1 MTVWKPAMKELEP
14 AQLGEGMVL
23 VLQCRLDPVFRAQVA
38 HEDGD
43 DQGVGLV
50 ARHLHETRS
59 GGIYDVLVFEVAE
72 VLHLEE
78 SARVRAGHP
87 RRLAA
92 PCTCSGKSLELD
104 VHPLETLLRQPV
116 QPVVE
121 DSTHAI

>member
-43 DQGVGLV
+43 DQGVRLV
-50 ARHLHETRS
+50 AGHLHETRRC
-59 GGIYDVLVFEVAE
+59 GVYDVLILEVAE
-72 VLHLEE
+72 VLHIEE
-78 SARVRAGHP
+78 TARVRAGHP
-87 RRLAA
+87 GRLAT
-92 PCTCSGKSLELD
+92 PCTNSGKSLELG
-104 VHPLETLLRQPV
+104 VHPFETLLGKSV

-121 DSTHAI
+121 HSTHAI